1 MFYLLFLNGLRF
13 KSVAD
18 LWSLQHTEKA
28 GQENTAS
35 DVWVLKRSHV
45 RVQAQVSGR
54 AGRYGQNQISRCILP
69 NTSISILQQY
79 CRDDYGSF
87 QKIL

>member
-45 RVQAQVSGR
+45 RVQAQVSGF
-54 AGRYGQNQISRCILP
+54 ILKWKLKWK
-69 NTSISILQQY
+69 TWILK
-79 CRDDYGSF
+79 
-87 QKIL
+87 KIDSQML

>member
-1 MFYLLFLNGLRF
+1 MNHDSRFNVMFYLLFLNGLRF

-45 RVQAQVSGR
+45 RGSTSGSGVNVPLACTHFLR
-54 AGRYGQNQISRCILP
+54 VACSR
-69 NTSISILQQY
+69 
-79 CRDDYGSF
+79 G
-87 QKIL
+87 